1 MPQASFVDVP
11 KDAWHLPEELELR
24 AQYSGLLQSSAEPA
38 PRSLWQEIYSKCTS
52 TRRLKD
58 LAIFNRSKVAED
70 SIHKGNESVPT
81 LKAKA
86 ASIGRWI
93 PPENEVPLT
102 RTKRTLR
109 KLHGGWRTGVAWG
122 ALGALVL
129 LIINIALLI
138 WIRSSHIISDSGLA
152 TIFEGD
158 CDKKTSISLWC
169 HLFINACSTLLLSAS
184 NNAMQC
190 LSAPTRSNVDRAHAS
205 GSWLDIGIPSMRN
218 LRIVDW
224 KRVLMWAILGI
235 SSLPLHLL

>member
-1 MPQASFVDVP
+1 MDVP
-11 KDAWHLPEELELR
+11 EHAWHLPEELELR
-24 AQYSGLLQSSAEPA
+24 AQYSGLLQSSADSDP
-38 PRSLWQEIYSKCTS
+38 PSLWQKIYPKFDSIP
-52 TRRLKD
+52 RLK
-58 LAIFNRSKVAED
+58 LRSIYNRSRIAEVSTDKDNASEPTPETKAIGAAKWILSEEKVP
-70 SIHKGNESVPT
+70 V
-81 LKAKA
+81 
-86 ASIGRWI
+86 
-93 PPENEVPLT
+93 T

-109 KLHGGWRTGVAWG
+109 KLYGGWRTGVAWG

-129 LIINIALLI
+129 LVINVALLI

-158 CDKKTSISLWC
+158 CGKKTSISLWF

-190 LSAPTRSNVDRAHAS
+190 LSAPTRSNVDRAHAR

-218 LRIVDW
+218 LRIVEW
-224 KRVLMWAILGI
+224 KRVLLWAILGL